1 MKLKDRVAIVTGASS
16 GIGRGIALEFA
27 KESAKVVVADMQEA
41 PKRGKYYDR
50 DLTTPTVIA
59 IQELGAEGLF
69 VQTDVSREDD
79 VRNLVDQTVARFGKL
94 EIVVNNAGINVPGT
108 SQTMAVADWDRVIS
122 VNLRALFLTSKFSI
136 PHLKASQYGRII
148 HIASVHFRGGG
159 SGPPYAASK
168 AAVVNLAR
176 DTALEVGRDGIT
188 VNVICPGF
196 IETPIQDYMTP
207 AEIEAARQRT
217 VMPRFGLPKDI
228 GRAAVF
234 LASQDAEWITG
245 ASLVVDGGYIAAI

>member
-27 KESAKVVVADMQEA
+27 KEGAKVVVADLQEK

-50 DLTTPTVIA
+50 DLATPTVTA
-59 IQELGAEGLF
+59 IEELGAEGLF
-69 VQTDVSREDD
+69 VQTDVAREDE
-79 VRNLVDQTVARFGKL
+79 VRNLVDRTVARFGKL

-108 SQTMAVADWDRVIS
+108 SETMPVADWDRVLS
-122 VNLRALFLTSKFSI
+122 VNLRALFLTSKFAI
-136 PHLKASQYGRII
+136 PHLRAAHYGRMI
-148 HIASVHFRGGG
+148 HIASVHFRGGS

-217 VMPRFGLPKDI
+217 VMPRFGLPRDI

-234 LASQDAEWITG
+234 LASEDAEWITG